1 MIIPLGL
8 EYVYSVITIA
18 FSLVIGT
25 LLDVALIQKAVGQE
39 GGGSGGGSDNDPVG
53 NNSGN

>member
-1 MIIPLGL
+1 L

-25 LLDVALIQKAVGQE
+25 LLDVALIQKVVDQE
-39 GGGSGGGSDNDPVG
+39 GFGSGGGSDNGSVG
-53 NNSGN
+53 SNSGN

>member
-1 MIIPLGL
+1 LD
-8 EYVYSVITIA
+8 YVYSVITIA

-39 GGGSGGGSDNDPVG
+39 GGSSDGGSDNDPVG
-53 NNSGN
+53 SNSGN